1 MRGVTNRRCVV
12 TNRRCAEE
20 MVGYWIRDSASILAV
35 MFHCRFRILVSVATL
50 VVTAHGGRLQAQA
63 STRAPVHD
71 SAWIATRGTRLYLDI
86 RGPANPAAVLLFLH
100 GGPGQGLNGLLTVEA
115 YPGPLIE
122 RHYAVAYL
130 HQRGVLRSPAVP
142 PGTQT
147 LANHVDD
154 VDHVVAFLHRRYPR
168 AALAIAGH
176 SWGGLLAVAYAERHP
191 EAPVAGLVLVAA
203 PVSFVH
209 NERAS
214 YDTALA
220 WAKRT
225 RNDTALRDL
234 ARVGPPPHAAYPE
247 IAAYRQWTAR
257 AVPGTSFE
265 PDMAKVLAAGG
276 YTAPDS
282 SWFATQMQIALA
294 MIPSLVT
301 TDLRAG
307 LSHLRMPL
315 LAIAG
320 GHDGIVLAAPMFED
334 LATYGG
340 PKRFVTF
347 TASDHFLFMEEPERF
362 ARELSRF
369 LASLSGSER
378 LAPRA
383 PAPRP

>member
-1 MRGVTNRRCVV
+1 M
-12 TNRRCAEE
+12 
-20 MVGYWIRDSASILAV
+20 GYSIRASASILAV
-35 MFHCRFRILVSVATL
+35 MSHRQFRILVSVATL
-50 VVTAHGGRLQAQA
+50 VVAADCGRLQAQT

-71 SAWIATRGTRLYLDI
+71 SAWIVARGTRLYLDI
-86 RGPANPAAVLLFLH
+86 RGPANPPAVLLFLH

-122 RHYAVAYL
+122 QHYAVAYL

-142 PGTQT
+142 PSTQT

-154 VDHVVAFLHRRYPR
+154 VDRVIAYLHRRFPR

-176 SWGGLLAVAYAERHP
+176 SWGGLLAVAYAEQHP
-191 EAPVAGLVLVAA
+191 EAPVAGLILVAA
-203 PVSFVH
+203 PVSFAH

-220 WAKRT
+220 WARRT
-225 RNDTALRDL
+225 GNDTALREL
-234 ARVGPPPHAAYPE
+234 GRVGPPPHAAYTE
-247 IAAYRQWTAR
+247 IAAYRQWTGR
-257 AVPGTSFE
+257 AVPGTPFV
-265 PDMAKVLAAGG
+265 PDMRKVLAAGG
-276 YTAPDS
+276 YTAPDT
-282 SWFATQMQIALA
+282 SWFSTQMQIALA

-307 LSHLRMPL
+307 LSRLRMPL

-320 GHDGIVLAAPMFED
+320 GHDGIVLAGPMYDD

-362 ARELSRF
+362 AREVSRF
-369 LASLSGSER
+369 LASLSSHAHPG
-378 LAPRA
+378 P
-383 PAPRP
+383 